1 MLSKIKTDG
10 SIEYSPVYFNSATKT
25 VINSDEFGLD
35 QSFQKILYRIDNW
48 INQGSGWIVESIEG
62 FYLNVSSYSPL
73 IGSTYIEF
81 PDELK
86 NSSKGLIN
94 IQNDDNKCLL
104 WCHIRHL
111 NLADKNPQ
119 RIAKK
124 DKELVSNLHYEGIN
138 FPVSRKDYC
147 RLEMQNKSCINVFC
161 YENKVV
167 HPVYFSDQKSSDSMD
182 LLLISDKFKSHY
194 VHIKDFDRFMLNKT
208 KHKGKKYFCKNCLQ
222 CVSSEKILMANK
234 VLNYRVDLL
243 VLKIILNKYLFLLKF
258 MLILNVF

>member
-1 MLSKIKTDG
+1 M
-10 SIEYSPVYFNSATKT
+10 
-25 VINSDEFGLD
+25 INSDEFGLD
-35 QSFQKILYRIDNW
+35 QSFQEILYRIDNW
-48 INQGSGWIVESIEG
+48 INQGSGWIVQSIEG

-111 NLADKNPQ
+111 YLADKNPQ

-124 DKELVSNLHYEGIN
+124 DKELVSNLNYEGIN

-147 RLEMQNKSCINVFC
+147 RLEM
-161 YENKVV
+161 
-167 HPVYFSDQKSSDSMD
+167 
-182 LLLISDKFKSHY
+182 
-194 VHIKDFDRFMLNKT
+194 
-208 KHKGKKYFCKNCLQ
+208 
-222 CVSSEKILMANK
+222 
-234 VLNYRVDLL
+234 
-243 VLKIILNKYLFLLKF
+243 
-258 MLILNVF
+258 